1 MAKFLLLCPRDRE
14 FSPALER
21 RIATALTKLAPDHL
35 DAHLSVQTSAG
46 LVAGALNGA
55 RAVRRTPGGLLLG
68 AAGVDGDWDRIGAR
82 PDGSFAIARW
92 SDDAVELVADVLATR
107 TIWWAVTDQAFIAS
121 SSQVAIVSL
130 LGDLQ
135 FDEAV
140 VPWMLATGTLGPGGG
155 WDRRI
160 VRVPPDGV
168 VRLDRRAWSISAEA
182 DAADFSADLDPKAA
196 TLALE
201 AAVAESF
208 DAMALDGAEWRLPLS
223 GGADSRGILQ
233 QLLRSGR
240 RPSCVTWGRPEA
252 ATRAGT
258 DAAVARRLA
267 VEADLPY
274 EYLVIEPGAVA
285 PDLLVERFLANG
297 EGRIDHLAAYL
308 DGFEIWRT
316 LHERGIELVVRGDEA
331 FGWTAVGDER
341 QARASVGLHLLSDF
355 YSAEE
360 RVALGLSDH
369 DVPSELARTAG
380 ESVATWRDRLYHQFR
395 TPIMLAALTDLKL
408 AYVELVNPLISRT
421 IIDTVRRMPDALR
434 TEKRAWIAMVQRGQ
448 PGGAFA
454 RSGAL
459 PEMDHFLKGE
469 AFRAYLRREIAA
481 PAFERTFSPAF
492 ARHLLERLR
501 PEPAGGNGLRLQR
514 WAKGVAPAWAI
525 RLVKRLRTRRGPRLN
540 GPTLAFRAVM
550 MAKMRERLERA
561 AAELA

>member
-1 MAKFLLLCPRDRE
+1 MGSVLAR
-14 FSPALER
+14 
-21 RIATALTKLAPDHL
+21 LAPDHL
-35 DAHLSVQTSAG
+35 DAQLSLHGSAS
-46 LVAGALNGA
+46 LVSGILNGE
-55 RAVRRTPGGLLLG
+55 RAARRTPDGLLLG
-68 AAGVDGDWDRIGAR
+68 AVGAGSNWDRIGVR

-92 SDDAVELVADVLATR
+92 DDGTVELVADVLATR
-107 TIWWAVTDQAFIAS
+107 TIWWALTDHAFIAS
-121 SSQVAIVSL
+121 SSQLAVVSL
-130 LGDLQ
+130 LGDLR

-155 WDRRI
+155 GWDRR
-160 VRVPPDGV
+160 VLRVPPDGV
-168 VRLDRRAWSISAEA
+168 VRLDRRAWKVSVEAGAAE
-182 DAADFSADLDPKAA
+182 FSTDLDPKVAP
-196 TLALE
+196 LALE

-267 VEADLPY
+267 AKADLPY
-274 EYLVIEPGAVA
+274 EYLVIESDAIA

-297 EGRIDHLAAYL
+297 EGRVDHVAAYL

-316 LHERGIELVVRGDEA
+316 LRERGIELVVRGDEA
-331 FGWTAVGDER
+331 FGWTAVADER

-360 RVALGLSDH
+360 RAALGLPDQAL
-369 DVPSELARTAG
+369 PAELARTAG
-380 ESVATWRDRLYHQFR
+380 ESVAAWRDRLYHQFR
-395 TPIMLAALTDLKL
+395 TPVVLAALTDLKL
-408 AYVELVNPLISRT
+408 AYVELVNPLISRR

-434 TEKRAWIAMVQRGQ
+434 TEKRAWIAIVQRGR
-448 PGGAFA
+448 PGGPFA

-459 PEMDHFLKGE
+459 PEVDHFLKGE
-469 AFRAYLRREIAA
+469 AFRAYLRGEIAS
-481 PAFERTFSPAF
+481 PAFTRSFSPAF
-492 ARHLLERLR
+492 AAHLLERLR
-501 PEPAGGNGLRLQR
+501 PEPAGGGGLRLQR

-525 RLVKRLRTRRGPRLN
+525 RLIKRLRTRRGARLN
-540 GPTLAFRAVM
+540 GPTIAFRAVM
-550 MAKMRERLERA
+550 VAKMRERLERA
-561 AAELA
+561 AAELD